1 MRTQTAR
8 IVIVGAGSG
17 GISVAS
23 RLLRENKQLEHQ
35 ILIIDPQ
42 KKHYYQPLWTLVGGG
57 AAQKEQTERDQ
68 SSVIPEGANWLAERV
83 SSFTPDKN
91 ELITEEGTKVTYEY
105 LVVAAGIQLNWSKVP
120 GLKESIGT
128 DGVCSNYEYQ
138 YVDSTWE
145 NIKNFK
151 GGNAIFTMPN
161 TPVKCGGAPQKIMY
175 LAEQYFRK
183 SGVRDQTKVI
193 FATASPSIFSVE
205 KYRKTLEG
213 IIQEREIETKF
224 QRHLTSI
231 DSKNKNAVFTNL
243 ETGKE
248 EVLSYDMIHVTPPMG
263 PPEFLEKSP
272 LAAENGWIAADQYT
286 LQHPVYGNVF
296 SLGDCANLPTSKT
309 GAAIRKQAPVVAENI
324 LYAMNNEPLA
334 AKYDGYSSC
343 PIVTGYGSLILAEF
357 DYDNYPVET
366 FPFDQSKERLSMYLM
381 KKHMLPALYWNG
393 MLKGL
398 M

>member
-1 MRTQTAR
+1 MRTQKAR

-138 YVDSTWE
+138 YVDSTWA

>member
-105 LVVAAGIQLNWSKVP
+105 LVVATGIQLNWSKVP

>member
-1 MRTQTAR
+1 MRTQKAR

-272 LAAENGWIAADQYT
+272 LAAENGWFAADQYT